1 MTYTYFSRCF
11 GKRTRYTLAS
21 WNGATSIVDKNKF
34 CLRLWNTF
42 EQKNKEMFTI
52 KVMECI
58 TIGSIKLVKFRVVVY
73 LMAEVNQWVSGGF
86 SMLFIK

>member
-1 MTYTYFSRCF
+1 MTYTFFSRCF

-21 WNGATSIVDKNKF
+21 WNGATLIVDK
-34 CLRLWNTF
+34 
-42 EQKNKEMFTI
+42 TI
-52 KVMECI
+52 KIMECI

-86 SMLFIK
+86 SMLFIKYVAFICYPPRSETSHNG